1 MVKLLTSFTLSLLV
15 ALLSVANAQ
24 AEVAGANNGPRR
36 LDKKATPVQMAPRA
50 TTSTDPWANFKQ
62 FDWSYWQ
69 TNWGWAGHTLSYVK
83 AWYYDEYG
91 LNLPDGVY
99 SWPQLSYYVNY
110 FGTYNPNPKPS
121 ISVYGSANNEDPWIT
136 GTLAS
141 SSTSSSKAVITSS
154 SSSSS
159 RAASSSSSSAAPS
172 SSSSSRAA
180 SSSSSA
186 AAASSSALPSSTSSA
201 APSSS
206 SSSSRAASSSSSS
219 AAAASSS
226 GAAVTWTSMGCY
238 QDTYPHILYNYYTS
252 KTQTVESC
260 QALCASGGYLYAGVQ
275 YGTDCYCD
283 NSLNFADGGGPTTA
297 SKCNMACAG
306 NSAENCG
313 GYYLM
318 VIYKSNAVVASSS
331 ASSSVSSAAASSSSS
346 SSSRAASSSSSSS
359 AAASSSSSSSA
370 AAPSSSSSSAAA
382 SSSSASSSRAA
393 SSSSSSAIVS
403 SSSSSAAASSSSSSA
418 VVSSSTL
425 SSTSSSA
432 SASPSPSLPT
442 VPAGWAV
449 ASTPC
454 IADGKTGRALL
465 GSFTIDYA
473 NTVESCLAKCD
484 ASGYPIAGLEYGNQ
498 CFCGSYLSNG
508 ASLQTTATCALP
520 CPGNSL
526 ETCGGYY
533 AMSLY
538 VSTKLNGATL
548 SSDLLG
554 QTATLPSGWSTA
566 AKCMP
571 DVNGRAL
578 TDYSWS
584 TDAMTV
590 PLCLNKCASLGYQYG
605 AVEYGRE
612 CYCGN
617 NMANGA
623 DLTKTS
629 TLCGTPCAG
638 DPSTSCGGWNSMQ
651 VFNNPAYSYTNTVI
665 NDYVKTACL
674 QEVSGRALRGA
685 AYTDLTGMT
694 VETCTA
700 YCKTRGFVMAAVE
713 YGSEC
718 YCGSALVGGASLLLT
733 SGQCYMPCVGN
744 SNENCGGPNALW
756 LYINPNSLS
765 SLVTLPTG
773 WSYQGCIAEG
783 WTARALNFTA
793 TSYIQK
799 GTMTGEYCARQCA
812 QLGYTMAGTEFA
824 SECYCG
830 NSFNGGATGAILDT
844 VTDQSGQCNYAC
856 PGNSAQ
862 MCGGASRI
870 SLYSNLATLP
880 QLTTT
885 GTNVV
890 NVAA

>member
-15 ALLSVANAQ
+15 ALLSISNAQ
-24 AEVAGANNGPRR
+24 AEVAGSKSRPRR
-36 LDKKATPVQMAPRA
+36 LDRKGTPVQIAPRA
-50 TTSTDPWANFKQ
+50 TTSAADPWTNFKQ
-62 FDWSYWQ
+62 FDWTYWQ

-91 LNLPDGVY
+91 LNLPPGVY

-110 FGTYNPNPKPS
+110 FGTYSPTPTPS
-121 ISVYGSANNEDPWIT
+121 ISVYGGSNTEDPWVY

-141 SSTSSSKAVITSS
+141 SSTSSSIAA

-159 RAASSSSSSAAPS
+159 RAAITSSSSSSAAPS
-172 SSSSSRAA
+172 SSSSSSSRAV
-180 SSSSSA
+180 SSSSS
-186 AAASSSALPSSTSSA
+186 
-201 APSSS
+201 
-206 SSSSRAASSSSSS
+206 
-219 AAAASSS
+219 
-226 GAAVTWTSMGCY
+226 
-238 QDTYPHILYNYYTS
+238 
-252 KTQTVESC
+252 
-260 QALCASGGYLYAGVQ
+260 
-275 YGTDCYCD
+275 
-283 NSLNFADGGGPTTA
+283 
-297 SKCNMACAG
+297 
-306 NSAENCG
+306 
-313 GYYLM
+313 
-318 VIYKSNAVVASSS
+318 
-331 ASSSVSSAAASSSSS
+331 SSAAASSSSS

-359 AAASSSSSSSA
+359 AAAASSSA
-370 AAPSSSSSSAAA
+370 LPSSTSSSAAA
-382 SSSSASSSRAA
+382 SSSSSSVTA
-393 SSSSSSAIVS
+393 SSSSSSVTSSSSSSASSRAVSSSSSSAAVSSSSSSATVSGSSSSATVSSSSSSATVS
-403 SSSSSAAASSSSSSA
+403 SSSSSAAASSSSSSVAASTSSSSA
-418 VVSSSTL
+418 VVSSSTS

-432 SASPSPSLPT
+432 SASPTPSLPT
-442 VPAGWAV
+442 VPSGWAI

-484 ASGYPIAGLEYGNQ
+484 AGGYPIAGLEYGNQ

-508 ASLQTTATCALP
+508 ASLQTTATCAVA

-533 AMSLY
+533 ALSLY
-538 VSTKLNGATL
+538 ISTKLNGAAL

-554 QTATLPSGWSTA
+554 QSAVLPSGWSTA

-578 TDYSWS
+578 SDYSWA

-590 PLCLNKCASLGYQYG
+590 PLCLNKCASMGYQYG

-617 NMANGA
+617 TIVNGA

-651 VFNNPAYSYTNTVI
+651 VFNNPAYSYSNTVI

-674 QEVSGRALRGA
+674 QEVAGRALRGA
-685 AYTDLTGMT
+685 AYTDLTNMT
-694 VETCTA
+694 VESCTS

-744 SNENCGGPNALW
+744 ANENCGGPNALW

-765 SLVTLPTG
+765 SSVVLPTG
-773 WSYQGCIAEG
+773 WNYKGCIAEG
-783 WTARALNFTA
+783 WTARTLNFTA
-793 TSYIQK
+793 TSYVQK
-799 GTMTGEYCARQCA
+799 GTMTGEYCAQQCA
-812 QLGYTMAGTEFA
+812 QLGYTMAGTEYA

-830 NSFNGGATGAILDT
+830 NSFGGGATGAIIDT
-844 VTDQSGQCNYAC
+844 LTDSTSQCNYAC
-856 PGNSAQ
+856 PGNSAE
-862 MCGGASRI
+862 MCGGASRL
-870 SLYSNLATLP
+870 SLYSNLVTLP
-880 QLTTT
+880 QLTSS
-885 GTNVV
+885 
-890 NVAA
+890 